1 MQGILLSGG
10 LGKRLWPTTKGTS
23 KQLLPVYDK
32 PLIYYPLSTMLL
44 SGVTRIVI
52 VVTELT
58 KDSYFRLLGDGS
70 EFGIQL
76 DYAIQDSPRGIPEA
90 LSISEK
96 FLNTSKEVSLI
107 LGDNFFHGIGLG
119 ESIFEGFR
127 HNNVS
132 CFGYAVSDPTQ
143 YGIMQIDELGKL
155 KRIIEKPTENFGNL
169 AATGLYKF
177 PSDSFQRVLALELSE
192 RGELEVA
199 DLINSY
205 IEEDRV
211 EYKILPRGTAWLD
224 SGSPE
229 SLLGAANFVHTL
241 QERQGLLIGSPHE
254 SAWRKGLIS
263 KEDLHNYASAN
274 KHTNYGQKLNKL
286 TQEEDY

>member
-44 SGVTRIVI
+44 SGVTHMVI
-52 VVTELT
+52 VVTELMQE
-58 KDSYFRLLGDGS
+58 SYFRLLGDGS

-76 DYAIQDSPRGIPEA
+76 DYAIQDSPNGIPEA
-90 LSISEK
+90 LSISER
-96 FLNTSKEVSLI
+96 FLDSTQEVSLI
-107 LGDNFFHGIGLG
+107 LGDNFFYGTGLG
-119 ESIFEGFR
+119 ESIFEGFQ
-127 HNNVS
+127 NDKVS
-132 CFGYAVSDPTQ
+132 CFGYEVSDPTQ
-143 YGIMQIDELGKL
+143 YGIMQLDKQGKL
-155 KRIIEKPTENFGNL
+155 KKIIEKPIENIGRL

-177 PSDSFQRVLALELSE
+177 PADSFQRVLDLELSQ
-192 RGELEVA
+192 RGELEIS

-205 IEEDRV
+205 IDEGRV

-224 SGSPE
+224 SGTPE
-229 SLLGAANFVHTL
+229 GLLGAANFVYTI

-263 KEDLHNYASAN
+263 SDILQNYAHAN
-274 KHTNYGQKLNKL
+274 IHTNYGQKLNQL
-286 TQEEDY
+286 TLGML